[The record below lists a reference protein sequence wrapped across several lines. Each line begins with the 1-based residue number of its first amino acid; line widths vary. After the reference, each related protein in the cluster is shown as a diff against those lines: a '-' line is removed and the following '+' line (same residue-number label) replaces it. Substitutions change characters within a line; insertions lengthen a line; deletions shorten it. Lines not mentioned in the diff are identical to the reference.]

1 MFYRWSRNVFRVHP
15 CCGADQNA
23 TPPCGCTAS
32 QRMWLADERALH
44 AHDRP
49 RLRGR
54 QRHAGHG
61 EGPCRRDPGRGATSR
76 TVVERLSFPVRD
88 PSFLSLCRLC
98 PSLRSRHWGSGWG
111 TRANRGPPSSGVAF
125 ISLPSISAATF
136 PNYVSKSVFL
146 AMQSH
151 QRVRRGLVDGDSHTC
166 QVREPL
172 SAASDDIPRSPIC

>member
-1 MFYRWSRNVFRVHP
+1 
-15 CCGADQNA
+15 
-23 TPPCGCTAS
+23 
-32 QRMWLADERALH
+32 MWLADERASH

-61 EGPCRRDPGRGATSR
+61 GGPCARDPGRGATSR
-76 TVVERLSFPVRD
+76 TVVERVSFPVRD

-111 TRANRGPPSSGVAF
+111 ARANRGPPSSGVAF

-146 AMQSH
+146 AVQSH
-151 QRVRRGLVDGDSHTC
+151 QRVRRGLVETPIP
-166 QVREPL
+166 VRCGSPCRL
-172 SAASDDIPRSPIC
+172 RLTMSPGPRSADSASSSYLSGCFSVGLTPEASYCTTLHPKCYF

>member
-1 MFYRWSRNVFRVHP
+1 MFYRWSRNVFRAHP

-32 QRMWLADERALH
+32 QRMWLADERASH

-61 EGPCRRDPGRGATSR
+61 GGPCARDPGRGATSR

-88 PSFLSLCRLC
+88 PRFLSLCRLC

-111 TRANRGPPSSGVAF
+111 TRANRGPPLLGGGFHQPAFHFRSNFPQLCFKVCIPCRAESPTRPAWPGGWRLPYLSGAGAPVGC
-125 ISLPSISAATF
+125 I
-136 PNYVSKSVFL
+136 
-146 AMQSH
+146 
-151 QRVRRGLVDGDSHTC
+151 
-166 QVREPL
+166 
-172 SAASDDIPRSPIC
+172 